1 MCVNVKTWRYT
12 PGNPMLGSPTSKS
25 TNIGIIIGP
34 IIGGILVLVI
44 IIGVIVYFQVQNK
57 RGKTTKTSGNLQMMK
72 SSHQGKWQNIWYF
85 SIW

>member
-1 MCVNVKTWRYT
+1 
-12 PGNPMLGSPTSKS
+12 MLGSTSKS

-72 SSHQGKWQNIWYF
+72 SSRQGK
-85 SIW
+85 

>member
-1 MCVNVKTWRYT
+1 
-12 PGNPMLGSPTSKS
+12 MLGSPTSKS

-57 RGKTTKTSGNLQMMK
+57 RGKTTKISGNLQMMK
-72 SSHQGKWQNIWYF
+72 YYHQDTVNSF
-85 SIW
+85 